1 MNMLRFVS
9 LLFVSVVLFL
19 GSEILVSV
27 KMGRMDLGI
36 AVISGV
42 ARVISCV
49 DASLFWVYQEGT
61 IR

>member
-49 DASLFWVYQEGT
+49 DPSLFWVYQEGT